1 MTDNH
6 QLLAEYARTRSEA
19 AFTELVRRYIDL
31 VYSTAVRLTD
41 GDTHLAEDV
50 SQTVFLDL
58 AYMARRISS
67 AVMLGGWLHRHTCFV
82 AAKMLRANRRR
93 QNRERLSVEMNDAS
107 DHSEA
112 HLKMVAPILD
122 EAINALGSADR
133 EAILRRFFAGED
145 FRAIGQALGSTEEA
159 ARKRVTRALEK
170 LQSLLDKRG
179 VALSAA
185 GLGTLLVS
193 GAVTAAPAGLAIS
206 VFNAVATAAAGTGSA
221 WTLFN
226 FMASAKIKAGLLGS
240 IVAAST
246 ISSLLVHHESAAR
259 LRAAEVRLELQTN
272 LISQAQSELDRLSGV
287 AALRKGAGVNA
298 RDELLRMR
306 EDVAALRRQTN
317 DLIVLRQDNNQL
329 QAALRARQGFP
340 STNAPSG
347 PDNPE
352 IRARSMYCRDLAMV
366 MMLYASDNQE
376 QFPSDFGQA
385 SKYVAEVI
393 KEPRILTP
401 AQFEIVYHG
410 SRDALTNYAH
420 PGGILLLR
428 EKAPWKNAEGK
439 WFKGYAFTDGG
450 GYIHSEPNGDFD
462 AWEKKRI
469 LELPQK

>member
-1 MTDNH
+1 
-6 QLLAEYARTRSEA
+6 
-19 AFTELVRRYIDL
+19 
-31 VYSTAVRLTD
+31 
-41 GDTHLAEDV
+41 
-50 SQTVFLDL
+50 
-58 AYMARRISS
+58 
-67 AVMLGGWLHRHTCFV
+67 
-82 AAKMLRANRRR
+82 MLRANRRR
-93 QNRERLSVEMNDAS
+93 QDRERLSVEMNESS

-145 FRAIGQALGSTEEA
+145 FRSIGQALGSTEEA

-170 LQSLLDKRG
+170 LQSLLGKRG
-179 VALSAA
+179 VALSAT

-193 GAVTAAPAGLAIS
+193 GVVTAAPAGLAIS
-206 VFNAVATAAAGTGSA
+206 VSNAVATAAAGTGSA
-221 WTLFN
+221 WTLLN
-226 FMASAKIKAGLLGS
+226 FMASAKMKAGLLGS

-246 ISSLLVHHESAAR
+246 ISSLVIHHESAAR

-272 LISQAQSELDRLSGV
+272 LMSQAQSELDRLSRV
-287 AALRKGAGVNA
+287 AALRNGAGVNA

-306 EDVAALRRQTN
+306 EDVATLRRQTN
-317 DLIVLRQDNNQL
+317 DFIVLKQDNNQL
-329 QAALRARQGFP
+329 QAALRTRQGFP
-340 STNAPSG
+340 STNAPAR
-347 PDNPE
+347 DNPE
-352 IRARSMYCRDLAMV
+352 IRAKSIYCRDLAMA
-366 MMLYASDNQE
+366 MILYASDNQE

-385 SKYVAEVI
+385 GKYVAEVI
-393 KEPRILTP
+393 KEPSNLTP

-439 WFKGYAFTDGG
+439 WLKGYAFTDGG
-450 GYIHSEPNGDFD
+450 GYIHSEPNGDFE
-462 AWEKKRI
+462 AWEKKHI